1 MLDLPSIAISVRQP
15 WAWAIIH
22 AGKNIENRGPVALR
36 HMGLNKDSRTTL
48 AIHAAQGM
56 TRDEYEDARETM
68 AKIGVTCPAP
78 ADLVRG
84 AIIGAVRVEGVV
96 TKSASPWFFG
106 PRGIVMTE
114 PRAVEPIRCA
124 GALGLFRWREAR
136 PIDLPPTPRWMAP
149 KSQPM
154 AVAGDPVLFDMP
166 GGRDGR

>member
-1 MLDLPSIAISVRQP
+1 MSDLPDLAISVRQP

-36 HMGLNKDSRTTL
+36 HMGLSKDSRMAL

-56 TRDEYEDARETM
+56 TRDEYEDARDFM
-68 AKIGVTCPAP
+68 ASIGVVCPAP

-84 AIIGAVRVEGVV
+84 AIIGEVRVEGVV

-106 PRGIVMTE
+106 PRGIVMAE
-114 PRAVEPIRCA
+114 ARAVEPIRCA

-136 PIDLPPTPRWMAP
+136 PIDAPPTPRWMTQTPRIA
-149 KSQPM
+149 M
-154 AVAGDPVLFDMP
+154 EALL
-166 GGRDGR
+166 